1 MCDIRRVKVEH
12 EMLFKLISKLQL
24 QVGILLTCLEF
35 LFGAVGGQSGSKG
48 FKQGFS

>member
-1 MCDIRRVKVEH
+1 MCDIRCVKVEH
-12 EMLFKLISKLQL
+12 EMLFKLMSIL